1 MREIYSVRQLLYL
14 FILSTKDCSI
24 QTSHNLPGSK
34 TAKSVITVVRVC
46 VEDPSSHEGM
56 IKVSEKLIPYLP
68 TMPTGANQKTI
79 LFGDQLYVERGEASD
94 YNKFTI
100 SSGL

>member
-1 MREIYSVRQLLYL
+1 MYLYFQLKTAQ
-14 FILSTKDCSI
+14 FRHPTIS
-24 QTSHNLPGSK
+24 NPGSK
-34 TAKSVITVVRVC
+34 TAKSVITVVSLC

-94 YNKFTI
+94 YNKLTI